1 MMGNTVSTTDG
12 LTTDNVIN
20 SHSST
25 GEPVQ
30 LKVVTNLNDKYI
42 LIDTTEFD
50 GDEQNDTEMIIT
62 KKQAMQLIKILQNAI
77 NMI

>member
-1 MMGNTVSTTDG
+1 MMGNTVS
-12 LTTDNVIN
+12 TTDNVIN

-62 KKQAMQLIKILQNAI
+62 KKTSYAVD
-77 NMI
+77 